1 MGLTNLTFFLFVII
15 SLTFYYLLPRKYSYI
30 GLLLSN
36 IIFLFYNNFSIEKL
50 VFVLVIFLT
59 SFLSSILMVHF
70 EKKKKIALV
79 VSIFIILFELIYLK
93 YTNLFLTTSNIIFKT
108 NFSLIKTSAPIGLSY
123 YSLMMISFIVSSYY
137 GEIEEKNPL
146 KIGTFMIYFPTL
158 TSGPLIKYNNLKEKL
173 DTRVKFDINNIF
185 NGFVRSLW
193 GLFKVLVIST
203 RLNLFV
209 SHVYANLDALN
220 PIIIL
225 LAIFLYTFEL
235 YTNFS
240 GSIDIIMGVSKM
252 FGITLPENFKNP
264 FASTT
269 ITEFWRVWHITLG
282 DFLRDYIFYPLLKS
296 KAMQNLTK
304 KCKSL
309 FGKKGKKIPV
319 FISMFILWLI
329 IGIWHGG
336 EYKYI
341 LASGILQFIFIFIE
355 DLFSSV
361 NKKRSTIARLICII
375 RTFTLFSLSMVFF
388 RATNIQ
394 EGIDI
399 LKHLFIFNGDLT
411 INFITIFDL
420 IVILVSLIILLIV
433 DNKMYKVKEI
443 INKSKELRLSIICTL
458 ILIVLLFG
466 NYGLNFVAS
475 DFIYGKF

>member
-15 SLTFYYLLPRKYSYI
+15 SLIFYYLLPKKYSYVA
-30 GLLLSN
+30 LLISS
-36 IIFLFYNNFSIEKL
+36 IIFLFYDNFSVTKL
-50 VFVLVIFLT
+50 IFVLIIYLT
-59 SFLSSILMVHF
+59 SYISSMLMQRF
-70 EKKKKIALV
+70 EKKKKLVFIAAL
-79 VSIFIILFELIYLK
+79 SIIILELIYLK
-93 YTNLFLTTSNIIFKT
+93 YTNLFITTSNILFKT
-108 NFSLIKTSAPIGLSY
+108 NFAFIKTSAPMGVSY
-123 YSLMMISFIVSSYY
+123 YSLMMISFLVSAYY
-137 GEIEEKNPL
+137 GEVKESNPL
-146 KIGTFMIYFPTL
+146 KIGAFMVYFPIL
-158 TSGPLIKYNNLKEKL
+158 TSGPFIKYKTIKESL
-173 DTRVKFDINNIF
+173 DSRVKFDINNIL

-203 RLNLFV
+203 RLNIFV
-209 SHVYANLDALN
+209 THVYTNLAALN
-220 PIIIL
+220 PLVIL

-252 FGITLPENFKNP
+252 FGIPLPENFKNP

-296 KAMQNLTK
+296 NVMQKLTK
-304 KCKSL
+304 KCKSI

-329 IGIWHGG
+329 IGVWHGG

-341 LASGILQFIFIFIE
+341 LASGILQFVFITFEDIFG
-355 DLFSSV
+355 SV
-361 NKKRSTIARLICII
+361 SKKRGKLARTLCIL

-388 RATNIQ
+388 RASSVS

-399 LKHLFIFNGDLT
+399 LKHLFVFSGSLT
-411 INFITIFDL
+411 LDFISVFDL
-420 IVILVSLIILLIV
+420 AVIAVSLLILLIV
-433 DNKMYKVKEI
+433 DNKMDKIKDA
-443 INKSKELRLSIICTL
+443 INSNIYLRLSIICTL
-458 ILIVLLFG
+458 ILVVLLIG

-475 DFIYGKF
+475 DFIYGRF

>member
-1 MGLTNLTFFLFVII
+1 
-15 SLTFYYLLPRKYSYI
+15 
-30 GLLLSN
+30 
-36 IIFLFYNNFSIEKL
+36 
-50 VFVLVIFLT
+50 
-59 SFLSSILMVHF
+59 
-70 EKKKKIALV
+70 
-79 VSIFIILFELIYLK
+79 
-93 YTNLFLTTSNIIFKT
+93 
-108 NFSLIKTSAPIGLSY
+108 
-123 YSLMMISFIVSSYY
+123 MMISFIVSSYY

-296 KAMQNLTK
+296 KVMQNLTK

-420 IVILVSLIILLIV
+420 IVILISLIILLIV
-433 DNKMYKVKEI
+433 DNKMDKVKEI